1 RATPSRTSSTM
12 NARIASLLST
22 SRAVLRRF
30 QLWPFVF
37 ILAVCGSSFLIG
49 EQFPVTRFPM
59 YDKFPD
65 HTYFLYV
72 GDSEGNPV
80 PIKELTGIN
89 TSKLKKPY
97 DKELNRTRKRLKKR
111 KLELT
116 AGERRSAGEDTLRK
130 LYNDAPAAGKQ
141 RMAQLA
147 PLQLFHVW
155 IFSEKGR
162 SAEQPAEAVASYTPE
177 DAIDQSSP

>member
-1 RATPSRTSSTM
+1 MSDQK
-12 NARIASLLST
+12 ASLLST

-30 QLWPFVF
+30 RLWPFVL

-65 HTYFLYV
+65 HTYYLYV
-72 GDSEGNPV
+72 GDRHGDPIPV
-80 PIKELTGIN
+80 HELTGIN

-97 DKELNRTRKRLKKR
+97 DKELNRTRKRLGKR

-116 AGERRSAGEDTLRK
+116 VEERRSAGETTLQK
-130 LYNDAPAAGKQ
+130 LYNDAPAAGKRQ
-141 RMAQLA
+141 MDELA

-155 IFSEKGR
+155 IYSEGGR
-162 SAEQPAEAVASYTPE
+162 SAEQPAEAVARFVPE
-177 DAIDQSSP
+177 ATAD

>member
-1 RATPSRTSSTM
+1 M

-22 SRAVLRRF
+22 SRGILRRF

-37 ILAVCGSSFLIG
+37 ILAVCGSSFLVG

-72 GDSEGNPV
+72 GDRDGNPI

-89 TSKLKKPY
+89 TSKLKKP
-97 DKELNRTRKRLKKR
+97 
-111 KLELT
+111 
-116 AGERRSAGEDTLRK
+116 
-130 LYNDAPAAGKQ
+130 
-141 RMAQLA
+141 
-147 PLQLFHVW
+147 
-155 IFSEKGR
+155 
-162 SAEQPAEAVASYTPE
+162 
-177 DAIDQSSP
+177 